1 MNKHKLLSVLIF
13 CSIGLFAQ
21 KPDSVTLDYCHN
33 LAIKNYPLSKQKE
46 LYIQK
51 NELAV
56 KNLKKRYLPQLYV
69 NAQATYQSDVTA
81 IDLDFSEMTVDIEIP
96 GLPIPIP
103 ELPINITGP
112 DMPEVAKDQYKI
124 SLDINQ
130 VFYDGGVIK
139 NQKQIENV
147 DLLINNQNVDVA
159 LFSIKQNINDVFF
172 TLFLL
177 QENKKLIEVSK
188 EEINSQ
194 LKKIK
199 SGIDNGVILK
209 SNSYALE
216 AEIIKLEQKQIET
229 ENGILTAFKI
239 LNEYCGTE
247 FSENSVIILPER
259 QLTSYSMDNN
269 RPELKLFDF
278 QKQKLTASKKLISTK
293 TRPKMYGF
301 GQFGY
306 GNPALNMFSNEFDSY
321 YIIGAKLSW
330 NVWNWNHN
338 KTEMQILD
346 IQSKIIDSRMETFNK
361 NLKIAGEKSISD
373 ISNYELLIQKDNEI
387 IELRTKIK
395 ETVASQLTNGVLT
408 SSEYISELNAETQAK
423 LNLQYHKIQL
433 IKAKINYLTITGNI

>member
-1 MNKHKLLSVLIF
+1 MTKNKLFIALIF
-13 CSIGLFAQ
+13 CSVGLFAQ
-21 KPDSVTLDYCHN
+21 KPDTITLDYCHN
-33 LAIKNYPLSKQKE
+33 LAIKNYPVSKQKE
-46 LYIQK
+46 LFIQK
-51 NELAV
+51 NALAV
-56 KNLKKRYLPQLYV
+56 KNLKKNYLPQLSV

-81 IDLDFSEMTVDIEIP
+81 IELDFSEMKVDIQIP

-103 ELPINITGP
+103 ELPIEITGP
-112 DMPEVAKDQYKI
+112 DMPEVAKDQYKM
-124 SLDINQ
+124 SLDVNQ
-130 VFYDGGVIK
+130 VIYDGGVTN
-139 NQKQIENV
+139 NQRKIEDI
-147 DLLINNQNVDVA
+147 DLQINNQSVDVE

-194 LKKIK
+194 LKKIQ

-209 SNSYALE
+209 SNSYAIE
-216 AEIIKLEQKQIET
+216 AEIIKLEQKQIEA

-247 FSENSVIILPER
+247 FSENSLIMLPE
-259 QLTSYSMDNN
+259 QQITANSLNNN
-269 RPELKLFDF
+269 RPELTLFDF
-278 QKQKLTASKKLISTK
+278 QKQKITASKKLISTK

-301 GQFGY
+301 GQVGY
-306 GNPALNMFSNEFDSY
+306 GNPGLNMFSEGFNSY
-321 YIIGAKLSW
+321 YIVGARISW
-330 NVWNWNHN
+330 NIWDWNQS
-338 KTEMQILD
+338 KTDKKILD
-346 IQSKIIDSRMETFNK
+346 IQNKIIDSKKETFEK
-361 NLKIAGEKSISD
+361 NIKIAGENSISA

-395 ETVASQLTNGVLT
+395 ETAASQLANGVIT

-433 IKAKINYLTITGNI
+433 TKAKINYLTITGNM